1 MVTGLAF
8 ALAAMMLN
16 SVAGFLESDA
26 TRRATRGR
34 SLATQPRYLGGL
46 LVDGLSW
53 VSTVV
58 ALRYFAGV
66 RRSGRTACP
75 PRRAGPPA
83 SGVPRTALRGRRGT
97 VLAVHAERAVVYS
110 FAAPLCPR
118 GAGVKT
124 D

>member
-58 ALRYFAGV
+58 ALRYLPVFVVQAVPLALHG
-66 RRSGRTACP
+66 
-75 PRRAGPPA
+75 AGPPA

-97 VLAVHAERAVVYS
+97 VLAVHAERAVVYA